1 MGGLRRP
8 GEENNVLSAA
18 LTALEP
24 SATAALMKTPG
35 SSGLAADAGSGAAAG
50 KPRKSRPSIKA
61 LQPDKPP
68 PFTPVPG
75 VPAASSAA
83 ATTKPD
89 AVRGARPAPA
99 CFERPGRCDMSLCA
113 SPRPV
118 A

>member
-50 KPRKSRPSIKA
+50 KPRKARPSIKA

-68 PFTPVPG
+68 PFTPVP
-75 VPAASSAA
+75 
-83 ATTKPD
+83 
-89 AVRGARPAPA
+89 ARVARYR
-99 CFERPGRCDMSLCA
+99 FTGR
-113 SPRPV
+113 RTV
-118 A
+118 